1 MQIVVFK
8 LGEEE
13 YAIDTSKVQVINKM
27 MDITTVPK
35 APAYIRGLINLRG
48 SIVTVVDPYIKL
60 GIDSKDKTCENIIIL
75 ETEDEVIGILVDKVT
90 EVIEIDT
97 EELKNISSSKED
109 DRDYIKG
116 TINLKGNII
125 TLIDVD
131 VLLDTK

>member
-35 APAYIRGLINLRG
+35 APEYIRGLINLRG
-48 SIVTVVDPYIKL
+48 SIVTVIDPYIKL
-60 GIDSKDKTCENIIIL
+60 GIDAKDKTCENIIIL

-97 EELKNISSSKED
+97 EGLKNISSSKED

-116 TINLKGNII
+116 TINLNGNII

>member
-8 LGEEE
+8 LGEEK

-27 MDITTVPK
+27 MDITTVPG
-35 APAYIRGLINLRG
+35 APEYIRGLINLRG
-48 SIVTVVDPYIKL
+48 SIITVVDPYIKL
-60 GIDSKDKTCENIIIL
+60 GIDIEGKTCENIIIL

-90 EVIEIDT
+90 EVIEIDK

-109 DRDYIKG
+109 DRNYIKG
-116 TINLKGNII
+116 TINLNGNII

>member
-35 APAYIRGLINLRG
+35 APEYIRGLINLRG
-48 SIVTVVDPYIKL
+48 SIVTVIDPYIKL
-60 GIDSKDKTCENIIIL
+60 GIDAKDKTCENIIIL